1 MNNINI
7 KASTL
12 ASLLE
17 KVVGVVVRANN
28 AMPMLGQILLKHSKD
43 TLSATATDLE
53 VQLSST
59 VKNVEAGDDFVT
71 TIPGIPAFEIIRSLG
86 EEQIEINVKESSV
99 KIKSP
104 NSSFKLQSLSPKEF
118 PLFGGT
124 EPDITFVATQN
135 NIQNLFNKTAICI
148 GHRDARVYLNGLSLR
163 VSPNTLVSVA
173 SDGHRLAKSK
183 VSIDK
188 SNIQE
193 TDCLVPRKAVQEIQR
208 IISNEGNVKI
218 AFSDNRAIF
227 EIGTTTLV
235 TKLIDST
242 FPDYTA
248 MKQFP
253 DSAAVNLILDK
264 EALKTALQRVSII
277 AKERRHEGRI
287 DIENNTL
294 TISTENVK
302 GEQAAEAIST
312 DGVGNNLSIGFN
324 LSYLLEAVSAGQG
337 ELVNLGLN
345 DISKGSLIT
354 DPSDP
359 ETKYIV
365 MPMKA

>member
-1 MNNINI
+1 MNTINI

-12 ASLLE
+12 ASLLQN
-17 KVVGVVVRANN
+17 VVGVVSRATP
-28 AMPMLGQILLKHSKD
+28 AMPMLAHILLKHSKD

-53 VQLSST
+53 VQLSSSIQ
-59 VKNVEAGDDFVT
+59 NIEAGSDFVT
-71 TIPGIPAFEIIRSLG
+71 TIPGISAFEIIRSLG
-86 EEQIEINVKESSV
+86 EEQIEVDVSESSV

-118 PLFGGT
+118 PIFGGT
-124 EPDITFVATQN
+124 EPDTTFVVTQN
-135 NIQNLFNKTAICI
+135 SIQNLFNKTAICI

-163 VSPNTLVSVA
+163 VGPNTLVSVA
-173 SDGHRLAKSK
+173 SDGHWLAKSK
-183 VSIDK
+183 ISIDK
-188 SNIQE
+188 SNILE
-193 TDCLVPRKAVQEIQR
+193 ADCLVPRKAIQEIQK
-208 IISNEGNVKI
+208 IVSNDGNVKI
-218 AFSDNRAIF
+218 AFSDNRAVF
-227 EIGTTTLV
+227 EIGATTLV

-253 DSAAVNLILDK
+253 DSAAVNIILDK
-264 EALKTALQRVSII
+264 GTLKTALQRVSII
-277 AKERRHEGRI
+277 AKERNNEGRI
-287 DIENNTL
+287 DIENSTL
-294 TISTENVK
+294 TISTENHK
-302 GEQAAEAIST
+302 GEQAAEAIPIEGE
-312 DGVGNNLSIGFN
+312 DNNLSIGFN

-337 ELVNLGLN
+337 EMISLGLN
-345 DISKGSLIT
+345 DISKGSIII